1 MVRINVLV
9 PIKGPAPWLGEC
21 LASLEQQT
29 LVDWNLV
36 AVLHGTDEVAE
47 QLLKTCAFP
56 VALIRAP
63 VSYSLSE
70 VLNLG
75 LKECT
80 GEYVARLDSD
90 DVALPERL
98 ALQSSYLDMH
108 PEVAVVGSDAEEINE
123 SGVITG
129 HRFMPHDP
137 SAVTKRLVWR
147 NALIH
152 PTTMFRRTVVVELG
166 GYNTEC
172 RHVEDFELWLRVQEN
187 WDLASLNTATIQY
200 RIHSQQVT
208 RTSSPNLTALKA
220 VRSAQISLAR
230 ARHRSATAAK
240 VRNSIWSLKIKL
252 TKVID
257 SIKY

>member
-1 MVRINVLV
+1 MIKVNVLV

-21 LASLEQQT
+21 LASLAQQT
-29 LVDWNLV
+29 FTDWNLV
-36 AVLHGTDEVAE
+36 AVIHGTDELSE
-47 QLLKTCAFP
+47 QLLEACTFP
-56 VALIRAP
+56 LVLIHAP
-63 VSYSLSE
+63 ESYSLSE

-75 LKECT
+75 LASCT

-90 DVALPERL
+90 DVALPQRL
-98 ALQSSYLDMH
+98 VLQAGFLDTH
-108 PEVAVVGSDAEEINE
+108 PDVAVVGSDAEEINE
-123 SGVITG
+123 SGAITG
-129 HRFMPHDP
+129 YRSMPHDP
-137 SAVTKRLVWR
+137 AAVTKRLVWR

-152 PTTMFRRTVVVELG
+152 PTTMFRRTVVVEVG

-230 ARHRSATAAK
+230 ARHSSATTAK

-252 TKVID
+252 RKLID